1 METSSRGSPEGVER
15 EDASSY
21 EPFELQP
28 SLLDTVSDVCPA
40 GEAEEIWRVVGP
52 SLAEQAR
59 DLLDEVH
66 KSPATLVVLSFR
78 FVMVGTN

>member
-15 EDASSY
+15 EDAGY

-40 GEAEEIWRVVGP
+40 GEEEEIWRVVGP

-66 KSPATLVVLSFR
+66 KSAATLVVLSFR